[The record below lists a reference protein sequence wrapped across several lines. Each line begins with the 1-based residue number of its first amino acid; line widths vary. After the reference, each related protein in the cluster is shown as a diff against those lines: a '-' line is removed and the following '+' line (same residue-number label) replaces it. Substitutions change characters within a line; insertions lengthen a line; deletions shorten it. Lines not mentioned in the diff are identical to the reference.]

1 MSHAEANGDYIHVG
15 NSDIVTVVSGP
26 KVLHEGRYRLYEK
39 PGGDL
44 HLVYKRDDQE
54 TEQHMEI
61 PGKLLGLAQRA
72 AEGKLSPMDVVKELM
87 SLR

>member
-1 MSHAEANGDYIHVG
+1 MTEALIPMDE
-15 NSDIVTVVSGP
+15 VTVVSGP

-39 PGGDL
+39 LDGNL

-61 PGKLLGLAQRA
+61 PGKLLSLAQRA
-72 AEGKLSPMDVVKELM
+72 AEGQLSPMDVIKEMM

>member
-1 MSHAEANGDYIHVG
+1 VKQESLDALGAIDVG
-15 NSDIVTVVSGP
+15 VVTVVSGP

-39 PGGDL
+39 PDGNL

-61 PGKLLGLAQRA
+61 PGKLIALAQKA
-72 AEGKLSPMDVVKELM
+72 AEGRLSPMDVVKEMM

>member
-1 MSHAEANGDYIHVG
+1 MSEALIPLDE
-15 NSDIVTVVSGP
+15 VTVVSGP

-39 PGGDL
+39 PDGNL

-54 TEQHMEI
+54 TEQHLEI

-72 AEGKLSPMDVVKELM
+72 AQGQLSPMDVIKEM
-87 SLR
+87 MAMR